1 MAENSVIGEV
11 SSAIVYKWTLEGK
24 FAAVRKFRQNLSI
37 KSIPNAVNKLT
48 ELHHINV
55 AEIRG
60 FSQCPGAILYE
71 YCEVEFVKNGIHVK
85 LHNLKNLIT
94 MFNDHNYFN
103 FKEWVNYCMQACH
116 GLTYFHSKNIIH
128 KDLKPSNF
136 LIALENIIVKRADF
150 NEVASF
156 KDTIT
161 STTTTSRVKG
171 ITMYTGY
178 PKNSR
183 KFIHFA
189 AS

>member
-1 MAENSVIGEV
+1 MAENSVIGEG

-103 FKEWVNYCMQACH
+103 FKEWVNY
-116 GLTYFHSKNIIH
+116 
-128 KDLKPSNF
+128 
-136 LIALENIIVKRADF
+136 
-150 NEVASF
+150 
-156 KDTIT
+156 
-161 STTTTSRVKG
+161 
-171 ITMYTGY
+171 
-178 PKNSR
+178 
-183 KFIHFA
+183 
-189 AS
+189 